1 MAKRILVIEDDELI
15 AQIYDRQLRAEGYEA
30 KVLHDGKSAVATL
43 TSENFDLVLLD
54 IMMPGMNGLDV
65 LRELKKNSKS
75 AKVPVVM
82 LSNLSEDS
90 TIKEALHL
98 GAVGYLKKIDYLPA
112 QAIAEVKKF
121 LS

>member
-15 AQIYDRQLRAEGYEA
+15 AQIYDRQLRADGYEA

-43 TSENFDLVLLD
+43 ASENFDLVLLD

-65 LRELKKNSKS
+65 LRQLKKNSKS

-121 LS
+121 LT

>member
-65 LRELKKNSKS
+65 LRELKKNFKS

-112 QAIAEVKKF
+112 QAISEVKKF